1 MRLLRRARAP
11 EAINC
16 DAFHRAMLLA
26 GRGTPRGIMTQPTT
40 LIARPRAPGWI
51 SCELCERPASRPHR
65 RLRLTLV
72 RDGEVQIADDR
83 ANDIDSRA
91 PNYRDNGVPRRET
104 VPRNY
109 AANFAML
116 VLLCADCCALIV
128 GTIDDDE
135 WRRRLDDSP
144 SPGNLSMLPPP
155 PA

>member
-1 MRLLRRARAP
+1 MP
-11 EAINC
+11 
-16 DAFHRAMLLA
+16 FT
-26 GRGTPRGIMTQPTT
+26 GRCFSHGAAHRGIMTQPTT

-51 SCELCERPASRPHR
+51 SCELCVRPASRPHR

-72 RDGEVQIADDR
+72 RHNKDQIADDR
-83 ANDIDSRA
+83 ANDNDSRA
-91 PNYRDNGVPRRET
+91 PNYRDNGVPGREA
-104 VPRNY
+104 VPRND

-135 WRRRLDDSP
+135 WHRRLNDSP
-144 SPGNLSMLPPP
+144 SRGNLSMLLPP